1 MTELFHD
8 AQLRAGVQAIPAI
21 DEADG
26 NVPALLAG
34 SSTLSTTDSRDALG
48 KRESLP
54 LDRRTT
60 ALGITSNPA
69 RSARWLGPML
79 RAMRDCGRGHSHHRR
94 RKPTAKLVHC
104 TPKSRE

>member
-54 LDRRTT
+54 SPR
-60 ALGITSNPA
+60 GITSNPA